1 MDPNDIAKIVKNL
14 VQSGVDDVD
23 IAKIVKGLFTGSDD
37 AVKPVSKIVD
47 DAPSA
52 PKLVSA
58 NEGLPKTK
66 VLKTKKVKPEYDSI
80 AFENYKYSDFIDA
93 DDFSGMDA
101 AQVKTAYNRFVHAKN
116 TEKLTEAGRA
126 ARAAEKAE
134 NKAAHAATR
143 TPEARAEALRKQ
155 REYKEMI
162 KKKNEGR

>member
-1 MDPNDIAKIVKNL
+1 VDPNDIAKIVKNL

-37 AVKPVSKIVD
+37 AVKP
-47 DAPSA
+47 
-52 PKLVSA
+52 
-58 NEGLPKTK
+58 
-66 VLKTKKVKPEYDSI
+66 EYDSV

-93 DDFSGMDA
+93 DDFDGMSA
-101 AQVKTAYNRFVHAKN
+101 ADVKTAYNRFVHAKN
-116 TEKLTEAGRA
+116 TEKLTEAGRV
-126 ARAAEKAE
+126 ARATEKAE

>member
-1 MDPNDIAKIVKNL
+1 MDPSDIAKIVKNL

-47 DAPSA
+47 DTPSA

-93 DDFSGMDA
+93 DDFDGMSA
-101 AQVKTAYNRFVHAKN
+101 ADVKTAYNRFVHARN
-116 TEKLTEAGRA
+116 TERLPRP
-126 ARAAEKAE
+126 RAAEKIA